1 MHVVETLREKVPN
14 ISCLLTE
21 VSVSEHGMFR
31 PIVLVSPLQRIA
43 DFPRILDREYLEVLL
58 VGESSGQ
65 VEVHLVIKEA
75 ALEVCQRV
83 AVTNIHINL
92 DSGHVVLAFFFL
104 SLN

>member
-1 MHVVETLREKVPN
+1 MY
-14 ISCLLTE
+14 I
-21 VSVSEHGMFR
+21 
-31 PIVLVSPLQRIA
+31 
-43 DFPRILDREYLEVLL
+43 LEVFL
-58 VGESSGQ
+58 VRESSGQ
-65 VEVHLVIKEA
+65 IEVHLVIKEA